1 MKSDPKKCKVR
12 ARIHNFASMNIAAIK
27 TNVAFTGHRTY
38 RHEADSLLQRT
49 VLSLHEAGS
58 DTFLSGM
65 ATGFDMAA
73 AEMVLACRTIHPDIR
88 LIAVIPFQGQQQR
101 FSSIDRI
108 RFERIVAEANEKV
121 ILSDCYNRGVYAIRN
136 DYLVNHATTL
146 ITWYDG
152 SAGGTRYTVH
162 RALAQRR
169 KLIHLHPATPLSAYP
184 VPELFR

>member
-49 VLSLHEAGS
+49 VLSLYDTGMN
-58 DTFLSGM
+58 TFLSGM

-73 AEMVLACRTIHPDIR
+73 AEIVLACRAIRPDIR

-101 FSSIDRI
+101 FSNSDRI
-108 RFERIVAEANEKV
+108 RFERIVTEADKKI
-121 ILSDCYNRGVYAIRN
+121 ILSDYYNQRVYTIRN
-136 DYLVNHATTL
+136 DYLVNHASTL
-146 ITWYDG
+146 VTWYDG

-162 RALAQRR
+162 RALTQRR

-184 VPELFR
+184 IPELFH